1 MIVPLSLENNHFVIH
16 SFRPED
22 LQRFEAL
29 SAEVFSILSDER
41 TLKYIPAKRLNSVDE
56 ANLWLRTML
65 INFHAGRNYLHFISD
80 KATGKV
86 VGMIDIISPDLAKE
100 HYTIPKYP
108 FFIEFY
114 LSSFAT
120 GCYLM
125 TDVLPMV
132 VDQLLAQ
139 GISSIAA
146 VVNRSNTPAKKVL
159 KKARFSKKLR
169 FDALQDLYEVA

>member
-1 MIVPLSLENNHFVIH
+1 MISPICFENDKFIIH

-22 LQRFEAL
+22 LKRFEEL
-29 SAEVFSILSDER
+29 SAQVFSILSDDH
-41 TLKYIPAKRLNSVDE
+41 TLKYIPGKRLQSQEQAVF
-56 ANLWLRTML
+56 WLRTMV
-65 INFHAGRNYLHFISD
+65 INFHAGRNFLHFITD
-80 KATGKV
+80 KVSGNV
-86 VGMIDIISPDLAKE
+86 VGMIDIISPALAKE
-100 HYTIPKYP
+100 HYQIPKYP

-125 TDVLPMV
+125 TEMLPV
-132 VDQLLAQ
+132 VVNQLLDQ
-139 GISSIAA
+139 GIGTLAA

-159 KKARFSKKLR
+159 KKARFAKKQR